1 MGITELIDLSQAGLA
16 KYDGIKLE
24 REDGLT
30 LLVTLPDDEFTVSI
44 DDFDEDEDDPIGDD
58 AMSEGY
64 GRPVEITDHVTLLD
78 AILASV
84 AGFGHRRLIKG
95 LTTDGDGRGCEAVFA
110 YDGNPTIL
118 KVR

>member
-1 MGITELIDLSQAGLA
+1 MDITDLIDLSQAGLA

-24 REDGLT
+24 REDRLT

-44 DDFDEDEDDPIGDD
+44 DDFDEDENDPIGDD

-64 GRPVEITDHVTLLD
+64 GHPIEITDHVTLLD
-78 AILASV
+78 AILACVSV
-84 AGFGHRRLIKG
+84 SGHRRRIKG
-95 LTTDGDGRGCEAVFA
+95 LTTDGDGRGCEALFA
-110 YDGNPTIL
+110 YDGDPTIL